1 MPAITTARM
10 PETCKLS
17 PLKYATYGVRREN
30 IVCTG
35 GSSNRFCTCVASQ
48 PTARPTQMPPAATK
62 RNRKLASQ
70 RKASGHRGGH
80 RETEGDERSGVV
92 DQALPFENNND
103 FTRHSQIL
111 RDR

>member
-35 GSSNRFCTCVASQ
+35 GASKRFCTCGSSQ
-48 PTARPTQMPPAATK
+48 PTARPTPTPPAATK
-62 RNRKLASQ
+62 KKRKLASPREKLPGIAAGPPE
-70 RKASGHRGGH
+70 RKEEKEGAAVDRGPPS
-80 RETEGDERSGVV
+80 RM
-92 DQALPFENNND
+92 
-103 FTRHSQIL
+103 
-111 RDR
+111 